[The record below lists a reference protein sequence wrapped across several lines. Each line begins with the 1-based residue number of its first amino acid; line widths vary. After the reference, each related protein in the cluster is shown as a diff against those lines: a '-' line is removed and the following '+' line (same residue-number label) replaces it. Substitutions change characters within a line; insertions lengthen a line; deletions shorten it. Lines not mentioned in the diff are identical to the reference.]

1 MKTNQLI
8 LLFIIITDI
17 ALISLFFITKDSISG
32 ELLIGLLI
40 FSLLFTLRSI
50 SNQKIITNG
59 NNKKN

>member
-8 LLFIIITDI
+8 LLFIIISDI
-17 ALISLFFITKDSISG
+17 ALIGLFFLTKDSISG

>member
-17 ALISLFFITKDSISG
+17 ALISLFFINKDSISG